1 MEDRTHR
8 DILVNPIMYYRKP
21 VLGQGGGTIFETN
34 RSEPFLSLHTSVLL
48 KLLQKGSYV
57 GFKLCSSS
65 KPSVS
70 FIASVDE
77 TKGVPQLISI
87 ASDFSADIDSRFNS
101 FAKYI
106 EWANI
111 GRQEPFRYLDLVYS
125 HSDHRDAESYLSLH
139 AAYYQTARAYAST
152 ATFLQVLEVFG
163 IHEETRIPSE
173 SSLQC
178 SSYWLD
184 NYFVELAPATLF
196 TAEGFRELGFIPS
209 VAAELEL
216 HFTTSVWYKLQLP
229 KYWLAS
235 YFREVFQYTIPP
247 FKGNV
252 GKLRMSQNEPPT
264 DNDYSLIADS
274 VLEQMDALPEEDF
287 NSNNGFYLLEGNS
300 NADAA
305 LSWAS
310 TRYPESDLAVLFFF
324 VRKQEW
330 DTLTHFDMEYDDGA
344 LWQSVVSFYRCFEQA
359 NRLNDEV
366 STTLD
371 LSNYH
376 TIRGLACGNPL
387 QVRDGIVPSKI
398 SPLLIQIVL
407 RQQVAVDLL
416 HRSTMVVV
424 YIPKRTSQTS
434 REGAM
439 SVPPGKTRNLQFSDV
454 ITSKRGFGSTGR
466 QQ

>member
-196 TAEGFRELGFIPS
+196 TAEGFRELGFIPCQS
-209 VAAELEL
+209 TGWRPTLEKSSNTPVTKLSPMVLLKCWFGVRQSFVA
-216 HFTTSVWYKLQLP
+216 V
-229 KYWLAS
+229 
-235 YFREVFQYTIPP
+235 PP

-274 VLEQMDALPEEDF
+274 VLEQMDALPEEVIPMPTRP
-287 NSNNGFYLLEGNS
+287 YLGR
-300 NADAA
+300 APD
-305 LSWAS
+305 
-310 TRYPESDLAVLFFF
+310 
-324 VRKQEW
+324 
-330 DTLTHFDMEYDDGA
+330 
-344 LWQSVVSFYRCFEQA
+344 
-359 NRLNDEV
+359 
-366 STTLD
+366 
-371 LSNYH
+371 
-376 TIRGLACGNPL
+376 IR
-387 QVRDGIVPSKI
+387 S
-398 SPLLIQIVL
+398 
-407 RQQVAVDLL
+407 
-416 HRSTMVVV
+416 
-424 YIPKRTSQTS
+424 RT
-434 REGAM
+434 
-439 SVPPGKTRNLQFSDV
+439 
-454 ITSKRGFGSTGR
+454 
-466 QQ
+466 